1 MKSFRDERWSV
12 RYNSNSSKA
21 CRLANR
27 HSICICTDR
36 DAFPQMLTGLIK
48 SLFKDRASRE
58 SDGFWRH
65 PLKSMVSLSPGSLPY
80 LEVRVQPAQ
89 CAAIRSSLAEK
100 WSREGNDKINI
111 ERTV

>member
-1 MKSFRDERWSV
+1 MS
-12 RYNSNSSKA
+12 
-21 CRLANR
+21 
-27 HSICICTDR
+27 
-36 DAFPQMLTGLIK
+36 
-48 SLFKDRASRE
+48 
-58 SDGFWRH
+58 FWRH

>member
-21 CRLANR
+21 CLLANR

-48 SLFKDRASRE
+48 SLFKDSASRE
-58 SDGFWRH
+58 SDELLAASLEIHGVTLARVA
-65 PLKSMVSLSPGSLPY
+65 SVSGGS
-80 LEVRVQPAQ
+80 
-89 CAAIRSSLAEK
+89 RSA
-100 WSREGNDKINI
+100 GAMCGDPQ
-111 ERTV
+111 